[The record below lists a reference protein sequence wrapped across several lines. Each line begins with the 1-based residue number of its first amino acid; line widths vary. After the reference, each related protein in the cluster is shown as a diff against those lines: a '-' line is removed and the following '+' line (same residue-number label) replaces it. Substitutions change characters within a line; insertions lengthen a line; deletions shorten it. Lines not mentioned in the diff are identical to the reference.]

1 MRPKPKIVG
10 MFSIYSIR
18 RYGQTIPTALVFA
31 SIKMVLH
38 QNVSVRSL
46 YCICAPLSMAQYSTL
61 ACVTIYWGNVYAGCG
76 GTCLSLDHGL
86 GQYACNNSSIIL
98 IVVKWSTK
106 HSIHQKVKE

>member
-1 MRPKPKIVG
+1 MC
-10 MFSIYSIR
+10 
-18 RYGQTIPTALVFA
+18 L
-31 SIKMVLH
+31 
-38 QNVSVRSL
+38 VRSL
-46 YCICAPLSMAQYSTL
+46 YCICAPLREYGAIQHLL
-61 ACVTIYWGNVYAGCG
+61 AYLTIYWGNVYAGCG

>member
-38 QNVSVRSL
+38 QNVSVFVVCTAFVLHLVWRN
-46 YCICAPLSMAQYSTL
+46 STL
-61 ACVTIYWGNVYAGCG
+61 TCVTIYWGNVYAGCG

>member
-1 MRPKPKIVG
+1 MVKQFPRPSYLPLSKWYCTKMCLFVVC
-10 MFSIYSIR
+10 
-18 RYGQTIPTALVFA
+18 TAF
-31 SIKMVLH
+31 VLH
-38 QNVSVRSL
+38 LVWRN
-46 YCICAPLSMAQYSTL
+46 STL
-61 ACVTIYWGNVYAGCG
+61 TCVTIYWGNVYAGCG